1 VSELFTRQSPKRAC
15 QALVF
20 ATFPKR
26 GRKRLR
32 GFEKKKK
39 EEEKRSRRGRMR
51 RRSRRIREEAE

>member
-1 VSELFTRQSPKRAC
+1 LKVEHGQSPKGAC
-15 QALVF
+15 QAPVF

-51 RRSRRIREEAE
+51 RRRRRIREEAE

>member
-1 VSELFTRQSPKRAC
+1 MLYLPLPKRAC

-39 EEEKRSRRGRMR
+39 EEEKRSRRGRMSS
-51 RRSRRIREEAE
+51 RSRRIREEVE

>member
-1 VSELFTRQSPKRAC
+1 VLGQSPKRAC

-20 ATFPKR
+20 ATFQKR
-26 GRKRLR
+26 RSKRLR

-51 RRSRRIREEAE
+51 RRRRRIREEAE